1 MRYYEI
7 IYIVNTNYDS
17 STVDKCK
24 EEVEKELKEFLN
36 ANIINHY
43 IWTKKRL
50 AYQIKKQKYGLF
62 ILLHFESDDTEKM
75 ADFNKWMKLNSHIM
89 RHMTVALD
97 SKPEIHDDNLKTEKL
112 ENDEKSSQVD
122 NNNPEESAKNEN
134 TSIPEISSNDIQK
147 DEEEKVEEDLKEI
160 EKEQEN
166 DISKS

>member
-75 ADFNKWMKLNSHIM
+75 ADFNKWMKLNSNIM

-112 ENDEKSSQVD
+112 ENDEKNSQVD
-122 NNNPEESAKNEN
+122 NNNSEESAEIEN
-134 TSIPEISSNDIQK
+134 TSMPETSSNDIQK
-147 DEEEKVEEDLKEI
+147 DGEEKVEDNLKEI